1 MPTIRRIDRII
12 YYYIPLFIQDGKE
25 VNRIRV
31 ESELRLEKC
40 TKNNLVYEA
49 KKENDPIGILYIK
62 KKALESR
69 PLTIKVSIDMN

>member
-1 MPTIRRIDRII
+1 MRKI
-12 YYYIPLFIQDGKE
+12 K
-25 VNRIRV
+25 V

-49 KKENDPIGILYIK
+49 KKDNDPIGVIYIK

-69 PLTIKVSIDMN
+69 PLTIKVSVDMN

>member
-1 MPTIRRIDRII
+1 
-12 YYYIPLFIQDGKE
+12 